1 MLRKL
6 IYASLS
12 IAIVGVTIWGLITY
26 NSLLQTQSDLS
37 LLRAQ
42 VAALEIS
49 LNETEDRLLRTEE
62 NLASANVT
70 IDSLESQI
78 QLYKD
83 TWGSVFTIDLRPD
96 PDLYIGTWMMGYLVN
111 NESATD
117 PTWAELLDFLVEDK
131 TDERTYRSSIYDCG
145 SFARDVHNNA
155 ERAGIRAA
163 YVYIYLPT
171 TRHAFNAF
179 KTTDRG
185 LVFIDCVGSQEP
197 EPGQSYDKIIEVQL
211 GGSYSR
217 RFLFPEGDW
226 ITQPKWEPVR
236 ELMICW

>member
-6 IYASLS
+6 IYASL
-12 IAIVGVTIWGLITY
+12 IITIVGVTIWGLITY
-26 NSLLQTQSDLS
+26 NSLLQTRSDLN
-37 LLRAQ
+37 LLGTQ
-42 VAALEIS
+42 IQALETN
-49 LNETEDRLLRTEE
+49 LEETEHRLVWTEE
-62 NLASANVT
+62 DLVSANMT

-83 TWGSVFTIDLRPD
+83 TWGSVFTQDLRPD
-96 PDLYIGTWMMGYLVN
+96 PDLYIGTWMMVYLVN

-117 PTWAELLDFLVEDK
+117 PTWAELIDFLVEDK
-131 TDERTYRSSIYDCG
+131 TDERTYRSGVYDCG

-163 YVYIYLPT
+163 YVYTYFPT
-171 TRHAFNAF
+171 IRHAFNAF

-185 LVFIDCVGSQEP
+185 LMFIDCVGSEEP
-197 EPGQSYDKIIEVQL
+197 EPGQSYDRIVDVQL
-211 GGSYSR
+211 GGSYTY

-226 ITQPKWEPVR
+226 VTRSDRGTIR
-236 ELMICW
+236 DLMICW